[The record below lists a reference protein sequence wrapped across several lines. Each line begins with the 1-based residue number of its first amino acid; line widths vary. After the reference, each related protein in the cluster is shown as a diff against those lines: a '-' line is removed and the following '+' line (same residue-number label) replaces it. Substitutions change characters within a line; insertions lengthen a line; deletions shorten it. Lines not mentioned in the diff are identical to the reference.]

1 MPSDS
6 LAPVRTWLSRT
17 PDVVL
22 LAFLG
27 AIVSFA
33 LRQEMRGNDMDRRLT
48 TIETKVDAIAD
59 RVGASDREEHA
70 TR

>member
-1 MPSDS
+1 MPSDPQ
-6 LAPVRTWLSRT
+6 APVRSWLSRM

-33 LRQEMRGNDMDRRLT
+33 LRQEMRGNEQDRRLVV
-48 TIETKVDAIAD
+48 IETKVNAIAE
-59 RVGASDREEHA
+59 RVGVSEQEQHA
-70 TR
+70 RR

>member
-1 MPSDS
+1 MQSDPT
-6 LAPVRTWLSRT
+6 APVRSWLSRM

-33 LRQEMRGNDMDRRLT
+33 LRQEMRGNEQDRRLAV
-48 TIETKVDAIAD
+48 IEEKVSAIAEQ
-59 RVGASDREEHA
+59 VGVTEQEQHA
-70 TR
+70 RR